1 MNVLLLMN
9 YLTKKTMKNLKPF
22 LLATTTLLLAS
33 CGSSVAP
40 IDATLLKSSN
50 SLTLKTEKVED
61 VQLKVWSATDLATD
75 TIPGMSVDKAYAEL
89 IPNLK
94 GINVIVAVIDSGIDI
109 EHEDLKNVIWINRGE
124 IPNNG
129 IDDDKNGFI
138 DDVHGWNFLGDIVG
152 ENLEFTRIVRRYDG
166 KFNGKDVA
174 EISEVDM
181 ETFVLYQKAKAEQ
194 NKNYDETE
202 ANRDRYTQMLKEVTD
217 ADNIISKKLGKE
229 DYTAE
234 ELAAIID
241 PDDDEQKNIAVLTQM
256 LSYGGSIPE
265 FMVRLNGG
273 IDYYDGRM
281 KNHFNMDTD
290 FRGVLNDNPYD
301 ITDTSYGNNDV
312 DGPNPKKEDAL
323 HGTHVA
329 GIIAA
334 QRGNGIGMDGV
345 AQNVEI
351 MVVRAVPDGDEYDK
365 DVALAIRYAV
375 DNGAKVINTSF
386 GKGYSQ
392 NPEWVWDAIKYAGKK
407 DVLIVNAAGNDGV
420 DLDITTSYP
429 NDQNGTGAEM
439 SDNFITI
446 GALNYKY
453 GEEMVATFSNYGAT
467 SVDLFSPGVKIWST
481 TPLDTYE
488 YLQGTSMASPNV
500 AGVAAMIRS
509 YYPKLSAKQV
519 KQVLMDSGL
528 HTSTPVIVG
537 GEESNIQPFDAISKS
552 GNTAN
557 LYNALIMASK
567 M

>member
-202 ANRDRYTQMLKEVTD
+202 ANRDRYTQMLKQVTD
-217 ADNIISKKLGKE
+217 ANNQISKKLGKE

-334 QRGNGIGMDGV
+334 ERGNGIGMDGV

-481 TPLDTYE
+481 IPLDTYE

-528 HTSTPVIVG
+528 RTSTPVVVG
-537 GEESNIQPFDAISKS
+537 GDESNIQPFDAISKS

>member
-1 MNVLLLMN
+1 
-9 YLTKKTMKNLKPF
+9 MKNLKPF
-22 LLATTTLLLAS
+22 LLATTTILLAS

-50 SLTLKTEKVED
+50 SLTHKTEKVED
-61 VQLKVWSATDLATD
+61 AQLKVWSAADLATD

-94 GINVIVAVIDSGIDI
+94 GTNVIVAVIDSGIDI

-152 ENLEFTRIVRRYDG
+152 ENLEFTRIVRRYDA
-166 KFNGKDVA
+166 KFNGKDIT
-174 EISEVDM
+174 EISEADL
-181 ETFVLYQKAKAEQ
+181 ETFGLYQKAKAEQ
-194 NKNYDETE
+194 LKNYEETE
-202 ANRDRYTQMLKEVTD
+202 VNRDRYTQMLAQVTD
-217 ADNIISKKLGKE
+217 ANNQISKKLGKE
-229 DYTAE
+229 DYTAD
-234 ELAAIID
+234 ELAAISD
-241 PDDDEQKNIAVLTQM
+241 PSDDEQKNIAVLTQM

-273 IDYYDGRM
+273 VDYYDGRM

-290 FRGVLNDNPYD
+290 FRGVLNDDPYD
-301 ITDTSYGNNDV
+301 ITDINYGNNDV
-312 DGPNPKKEDAL
+312 DGPNPIKEDAL

-351 MVVRAVPDGDEYDK
+351 MVIRAVPDGDEYDK

-420 DLDITTSYP
+420 DLDVTTSYP

-528 HTSTPVIVG
+528 RTSTPVVVG
-537 GEESNIQPFDAISKS
+537 GDESNIQPFDAISKS

>member
-50 SLTLKTEKVED
+50 SLTLKTEKVD
-61 VQLKVWSATDLATD
+61 NVQLKVWSATDLATD

-202 ANRDRYTQMLKEVTD
+202 ANRDRYTQMLKQVTD
-217 ADNIISKKLGKE
+217 ANNQISKKLGKE

-334 QRGNGIGMDGV
+334 ERGNGIGMDGV

>member
-202 ANRDRYTQMLKEVTD
+202 ENRDRYTQMLKQVTD
-217 ADNIISKKLGKE
+217 ANNQISKKLGKE

-334 QRGNGIGMDGV
+334 ERGNGIGMDGV

-453 GEEMVATFSNYGAT
+453 GKEMVATFSNYGAT

>member
-1 MNVLLLMN
+1 
-9 YLTKKTMKNLKPF
+9 MKNLKPF

-40 IDATLLKSSN
+40 IDASLLKSSN
-50 SLTLKTEKVED
+50 SLTLKTEKIED

-202 ANRDRYTQMLKEVTD
+202 ANRDRYTQMLKQVTD
-217 ADNIISKKLGKE
+217 ANNQISKKLGKE

>member
-1 MNVLLLMN
+1 MN

-166 KFNGKDVA
+166 KFNGKDIA

-202 ANRDRYTQMLKEVTD
+202 ANRDRYTQMLKQVTD
-217 ADNIISKKLGKE
+217 ANNQISKKLGKE

-334 QRGNGIGMDGV
+334 ERGNGIGMDGV

-519 KQVLMDSGL
+519 KRVLMDSGL

>member
-1 MNVLLLMN
+1 
-9 YLTKKTMKNLKPF
+9 MKNLKPF

-202 ANRDRYTQMLKEVTD
+202 ANRDRYTQMLKQVTD
-217 ADNIISKKLGKE
+217 ANNQISKKLGKE

-453 GEEMVATFSNYGAT
+453 GKEMVATFSNYGAT

>member
-61 VQLKVWSATDLATD
+61 AQLKVWSATDLATD

-94 GINVIVAVIDSGIDI
+94 GTNVIVAVIDSGIDI

-138 DDVHGWNFLGDIVG
+138 DDVHGWNFLGDIVD
-152 ENLEFTRIVRRYDG
+152 ENLEFTRIVRRYDV
-166 KFNGKDVA
+166 KFNGKDAA

-202 ANRDRYTQMLKEVTD
+202 ANRDRYTQMLKQVTD
-217 ADNIISKKLGKE
+217 ANNQISKKLGKE

-241 PDDDEQKNIAVLTQM
+241 PSDDEQKNIAVLTQM

-290 FRGVLNDNPYD
+290 FRGILNDNPYD

>member
-166 KFNGKDVA
+166 KFNGKDIA

-202 ANRDRYTQMLKEVTD
+202 ANRDRYTQMLKQVTD
-217 ADNIISKKLGKE
+217 ANNQISKKLGKE

-334 QRGNGIGMDGV
+334 ERGNGIGMDGV

-453 GEEMVATFSNYGAT
+453 GKEMVATFSNYGAT

-519 KQVLMDSGL
+519 KRVLMDSGL

>member
-1 MNVLLLMN
+1 
-9 YLTKKTMKNLKPF
+9 MKNLKPF

-50 SLTLKTEKVED
+50 SLTLKTEKIED

-94 GINVIVAVIDSGIDI
+94 GTNVIVAVIDSGIDI
-109 EHEDLKNVIWINRGE
+109 EHEDLKNVIWINKGE

-152 ENLEFTRIVRRYDG
+152 ENLEFTRIVRRYDT
-166 KFNGKDVA
+166 KFNGKEVT
-174 EISEVDM
+174 EISETDLEM
-181 ETFVLYQKAKAEQ
+181 FDLYQKAKAEQ
-194 NKNYDETE
+194 NKNYEETE
-202 ANRDRYTQMLKEVTD
+202 ANRDRYTQMLKQVTD
-217 ADNIISKKLGKE
+217 ANNQISKKLGKE
-229 DYTAE
+229 DYTAD
-234 ELAAIID
+234 ELAEIID
-241 PDDDEQKNIAVLTQM
+241 PSDDEQKNIAVLTQM

-301 ITDTSYGNNDV
+301 ITDTNYGNNDV
-312 DGPNPKKEDAL
+312 DGPNPSKEDAL

-481 TPLDTYE
+481 TPLDTYK

-528 HTSTPVIVG
+528 HASTPVIVG

-552 GNTAN
+552 GNTVN

>member
-94 GINVIVAVIDSGIDI
+94 GTNVIVAVIDSGIDI

>member
-1 MNVLLLMN
+1 
-9 YLTKKTMKNLKPF
+9 MKNLKPF

-40 IDATLLKSSN
+40 IDASLLKSSN
-50 SLTLKTEKVED
+50 SLTLKTEKIED

-109 EHEDLKNVIWINRGE
+109 EHEDLKNVIWINKGE
-124 IPNNG
+124 IPNNE

-152 ENLEFTRIVRRYDG
+152 ENLEFTRIVRRYDT

-202 ANRDRYTQMLKEVTD
+202 ANRNRYTQMLKQVTD
-217 ADNIISKKLGKE
+217 ANNQISKKLGTE
-229 DYTAE
+229 DYSAE

-241 PDDDEQKNIAVLTQM
+241 PSDDEQKNIAVLTQM

-392 NPEWVWDAIKYAGKK
+392 NPEWVWEAIKYAGKK

>member
-1 MNVLLLMN
+1 
-9 YLTKKTMKNLKPF
+9 MKNLNPF
-22 LLATTTLLLAS
+22 VLAAATTLLLAS

-40 IDATLLKSSN
+40 INAPLLEN
-50 SLTLKTEKVED
+50 SMTLTLKTANIED
-61 VQLKVWSATDLATD
+61 AQLKVWSATDLATD

-94 GINVIVAVIDSGIDI
+94 GTNVIVAVIDSGIDI
-109 EHEDLKNVIWINRGE
+109 EHEDLKNVIWVNKGE

-202 ANRDRYTQMLKEVTD
+202 ANRDRYTQMLKQVTD
-217 ADNIISKKLGKE
+217 ANNQISKKLGKE

-407 DVLIVNAAGNDGV
+407 DVLIVNAAGNDGN

-429 NDQNGTGAEM
+429 NDQNGTGAEI

>member
-1 MNVLLLMN
+1 
-9 YLTKKTMKNLKPF
+9 MKNLKPF

-152 ENLEFTRIVRRYDG
+152 ENLEFTRIVRRYDDA
-166 KFNGKDVA
+166 FNGKDA
-174 EISEVDM
+174 TEISEVDM
-181 ETFVLYQKAKAEQ
+181 ESFVLYQKAKAEHS
-194 NKNYDETE
+194 KNYSESE
-202 ANRDRYTQMLKEVTD
+202 ANRDRYTQMLNQITE
-217 ADNIISKKLGKE
+217 ANALISEKLGKE
-229 DYTAE
+229 DYTVE
-234 ELAAIID
+234 ELTAITN
-241 PDDDEQKNIAVLTQM
+241 PSVEEQKNIAVLTQM

-265 FMVRLNGG
+265 FTERIKGAVNYYGG
-273 IDYYDGRM
+273 QM

-290 FRGVLNDNPYD
+290 FRGVLGDNPYD
-301 ITDTSYGNNDV
+301 ISDTSYGNNDV

-334 QRGNGIGMDGV
+334 ERGNGIGMDGV
-345 AQNVEI
+345 ARNVEI

-392 NPEWVWDAIKYAGKK
+392 NPEWVWDAIKYADKK
-407 DVLIVNAAGNDGV
+407 DVLIVNAAGNDGI

-429 NDQNGTGAEM
+429 NDQNGTGEEM

>member
-1 MNVLLLMN
+1 
-9 YLTKKTMKNLKPF
+9 MKNLNPF
-22 LLATTTLLLAS
+22 VLAAATTLLLAS

-40 IDATLLKSSN
+40 INAPLLEN
-50 SLTLKTEKVED
+50 SMTLTLKTANIED
-61 VQLKVWSATDLATD
+61 AQLKVWSATDLATD

-94 GINVIVAVIDSGIDI
+94 GTNVIVAVIDSGIDI
-109 EHEDLKNVIWINRGE
+109 EHEDLKNVIWINKGE

-166 KFNGKDVA
+166 KFNGKDIA

-202 ANRDRYTQMLKEVTD
+202 ANRDRYTQMLKQVTD
-217 ADNIISKKLGKE
+217 ANNQISKKLGKE

-334 QRGNGIGMDGV
+334 ERGNGIGMDGV

>member
-1 MNVLLLMN
+1 
-9 YLTKKTMKNLKPF
+9 MKNLKPF

-40 IDATLLKSSN
+40 IDASLLKSSN
-50 SLTLKTEKVED
+50 SLTLKTEKIED

-109 EHEDLKNVIWINRGE
+109 EHEDLKNVIWINKGE
-124 IPNNG
+124 IPNNE

-152 ENLEFTRIVRRYDG
+152 ENLEFTRIVRRYDT

-202 ANRDRYTQMLKEVTD
+202 ANRDRYTQMLKQVTD
-217 ADNIISKKLGKE
+217 ANNQISKKLGTE
-229 DYTAE
+229 DYSAE

-241 PDDDEQKNIAVLTQM
+241 PSDDEQKNIAVLTQM

-301 ITDTSYGNNDV
+301 ITDTNYGNNDV

-392 NPEWVWDAIKYAGKK
+392 NPEWVWEAIKYAGKK

>member
-1 MNVLLLMN
+1 
-9 YLTKKTMKNLKPF
+9 MKNLKPF

-61 VQLKVWSATDLATD
+61 AQLKVWSATDLATD

-94 GINVIVAVIDSGIDI
+94 GTNVIVAVIDSGIDI

-202 ANRDRYTQMLKEVTD
+202 ANRDRYTQMLKQVTD
-217 ADNIISKKLGKE
+217 ANNQISKKLGKE

-281 KNHFNMDTD
+281 KNHFNMDTG
-290 FRGVLNDNPYD
+290 FRGILNDNPYD

>member
-152 ENLEFTRIVRRYDG
+152 ENLEFTRIVRRYDV

-202 ANRDRYTQMLKEVTD
+202 ANRDRYTQMLKQVTD
-217 ADNIISKKLGKE
+217 ANNQISKKLGKE

-334 QRGNGIGMDGV
+334 ERGNGIGMDGV

-528 HTSTPVIVG
+528 HSSTPVIVG

>member
-202 ANRDRYTQMLKEVTD
+202 ANRDRYTQMLKQVTD
-217 ADNIISKKLGKE
+217 ANNQISKKLGKE

-453 GEEMVATFSNYGAT
+453 GKEMVATFSNYGAT

-481 TPLDTYE
+481 TPLDTYK

-500 AGVAAMIRS
+500 AGIAAMIRS

-528 HTSTPVIVG
+528 HTSTLVIVG
-537 GEESNIQPFDAISKS
+537 GEESNVQPFDAISKS

>member
-1 MNVLLLMN
+1 
-9 YLTKKTMKNLKPF
+9 MKNLKPF
-22 LLATTTLLLAS
+22 LLATTTILLAS

-50 SLTLKTEKVED
+50 SLTHKTEKVED
-61 VQLKVWSATDLATD
+61 AQLKVWSAADLATD

-94 GINVIVAVIDSGIDI
+94 GTNVIVAVIDSGIDI

-152 ENLEFTRIVRRYDG
+152 ENLEFTRIVRRYDA
-166 KFNGKDVA
+166 KFNGKDIT
-174 EISEVDM
+174 EINEADL
-181 ETFVLYQKAKAEQ
+181 ETFGLYQKAKAEQ
-194 NKNYDETE
+194 LKNYEETKV
-202 ANRDRYTQMLKEVTD
+202 NRDRYTQMLAQVTD
-217 ADNIISKKLGKE
+217 ANNQISKKLGKE
-229 DYTAE
+229 DYTAD
-234 ELAAIID
+234 ELAAISD
-241 PDDDEQKNIAVLTQM
+241 PSDDEQKNIAVLTQM

-273 IDYYDGRM
+273 VDYYDGRM

-290 FRGVLNDNPYD
+290 FRGVLNDDPYD
-301 ITDTSYGNNDV
+301 ITDISYGNNDV
-312 DGPNPKKEDAL
+312 DGPNPLKEDAL

-351 MVVRAVPDGDEYDK
+351 MVIRAVPDGDEYDK

-420 DLDITTSYP
+420 DLDVTTSYP

-509 YYPKLSAKQV
+509 YYPKLSAKEV

-528 HTSTPVIVG
+528 RTSTPVVVG
-537 GEESNIQPFDAISKS
+537 GDESNIQPFDAISKS

>member
-1 MNVLLLMN
+1 
-9 YLTKKTMKNLKPF
+9 MKNLKPF
-22 LLATTTLLLAS
+22 LLATTTILLAS

-50 SLTLKTEKVED
+50 SLTHKTEKVED
-61 VQLKVWSATDLATD
+61 AQLKVWSAADLATD

-94 GINVIVAVIDSGIDI
+94 GTNVIVAVIDSGIDI

-152 ENLEFTRIVRRYDG
+152 ENLEFTRIVRRYDA
-166 KFNGKDVA
+166 KFNGKDIT
-174 EISEVDM
+174 EISEADL
-181 ETFVLYQKAKAEQ
+181 ETFGLYQKAKAEQ
-194 NKNYDETE
+194 LKNYEETKV
-202 ANRDRYTQMLKEVTD
+202 NRDRYTQMLAQVTD
-217 ADNIISKKLGKE
+217 ANNQISKKLGKE
-229 DYTAE
+229 DYTAD
-234 ELAAIID
+234 ELAAISD
-241 PDDDEQKNIAVLTQM
+241 PSDDEQKNIAVLTQM

-273 IDYYDGRM
+273 VDYYDGRM

-290 FRGVLNDNPYD
+290 FRGVLNDDPYD
-301 ITDTSYGNNDV
+301 ITDINYGNNDV
-312 DGPNPKKEDAL
+312 DGPNPIKEDAL

-351 MVVRAVPDGDEYDK
+351 MVIRAVPDGDEYDK

-420 DLDITTSYP
+420 DLDVTTSYP

-528 HTSTPVIVG
+528 RTSTPVVVG
-537 GEESNIQPFDAISKS
+537 GDESNIQPFDAISKS

>member
-166 KFNGKDVA
+166 KFNGKDIA

-202 ANRDRYTQMLKEVTD
+202 ANRDRYTQMLKQVTD
-217 ADNIISKKLGKE
+217 ANNQISKKLGKE

-519 KQVLMDSGL
+519 KQVLMESGL
-528 HTSTPVIVG
+528 HTSIPVIVG

>member
-50 SLTLKTEKVED
+50 SLTLKTEKIED
-61 VQLKVWSATDLATD
+61 AQLKVWSATDLATD

-202 ANRDRYTQMLKEVTD
+202 ANRDRYTQMLKQVTD
-217 ADNIISKKLGKE
+217 ANNQISKKLGKE

-256 LSYGGSIPE
+256 LSYGRSIPE

>member
-202 ANRDRYTQMLKEVTD
+202 ANRDRYTQMLKQVTD
-217 ADNIISKKLGKE
+217 ANNQISKKLGKE

-407 DVLIVNAAGNDGV
+407 DVLIVNAAGNDGL

>member
-152 ENLEFTRIVRRYDG
+152 ENLEFTRIVRRYDV

-202 ANRDRYTQMLKEVTD
+202 ANRDRYTQMLKQVTD
-217 ADNIISKKLGKE
+217 ANNQISKKLGKE

-334 QRGNGIGMDGV
+334 ERGNGIGMDGV

>member
-94 GINVIVAVIDSGIDI
+94 GTNVIVAVIDSGIDI

-166 KFNGKDVA
+166 KFNGKDIA

-202 ANRDRYTQMLKEVTD
+202 ANRDRYTQMLKQVTD
-217 ADNIISKKLGKE
+217 ANNQISKKLGKE

-334 QRGNGIGMDGV
+334 ERGNGIGMDGV

>member
-152 ENLEFTRIVRRYDG
+152 ENLEFTRIVRRYDV

-202 ANRDRYTQMLKEVTD
+202 ENRDRYTQMLKQVTD
-217 ADNIISKKLGKE
+217 ANNQISKKLGKE

-334 QRGNGIGMDGV
+334 ERGNGIGMDGV

>member
-1 MNVLLLMN
+1 
-9 YLTKKTMKNLKPF
+9 MKNLKPF
-22 LLATTTLLLAS
+22 VLAATTTLLLAS

-40 IDATLLKSSN
+40 INAPLLEN
-50 SLTLKTEKVED
+50 STTLTLKTANVED
-61 VQLKVWSATDLATD
+61 TQLKVWSATDLATD

-94 GINVIVAVIDSGIDI
+94 GTNVIVAVIDSGIDI
-109 EHEDLKNVIWINRGE
+109 EHEDLKNVIWVNKGE

-138 DDVHGWNFLGDIVG
+138 DDIHGWNFLGDIVG
-152 ENLEFTRIVRRYDG
+152 ENLEFTRIVRRYDV
-166 KFNGKDVA
+166 KFNGKDIA

-194 NKNYDETE
+194 TKNYDETE

-217 ADNIISKKLGKE
+217 ADNVISKKLGKE

-273 IDYYDGRM
+273 IDYYNGRM

-386 GKGYSQ
+386 GKAYSQ

-407 DVLIVNAAGNDGV
+407 DVLIVNAAGNDGI
-420 DLDITTSYP
+420 DLDVITSYP
-429 NDQNGTGAEM
+429 NDQNGTGAEI

-481 TPLDTYE
+481 TPLDTYK

-528 HTSTPVIVG
+528 HTSTLVIVG
-537 GEESNIQPFDAISKS
+537 GEESNVQPFDAISKS

>member
-1 MNVLLLMN
+1 
-9 YLTKKTMKNLKPF
+9 MKNLKPF

-50 SLTLKTEKVED
+50 SLTLKTEKIED
-61 VQLKVWSATDLATD
+61 AQLKVWSATDLATD

-94 GINVIVAVIDSGIDI
+94 GTNVIVAVIDSGIDI

>member
-40 IDATLLKSSN
+40 IDASLLKSSN
-50 SLTLKTEKVED
+50 SLTLKTEKIED

-94 GINVIVAVIDSGIDI
+94 GTNVIVAVIDSGIDI
-109 EHEDLKNVIWINRGE
+109 EHEDLKNVIWINKGE
-124 IPNNG
+124 IPNNE

-174 EISEVDM
+174 EISEFDM

-202 ANRDRYTQMLKEVTD
+202 ANRDRYTQMLKQVTD
-217 ADNIISKKLGKE
+217 ANNQISKKLGKE
-229 DYTAE
+229 GYTAE

-241 PDDDEQKNIAVLTQM
+241 PSDDEQKNIAVLTQM

-301 ITDTSYGNNDV
+301 ITDTSYGDNDV

-392 NPEWVWDAIKYAGKK
+392 NPEWVWEAIKYAGKK